1 MAFKMNPGRVDYA
14 KTGKGI
20 PMSFKQ
26 DNVPPKKGE
35 KDKIQG
41 TYSRST
47 KTISRK
53 EQGNPKPTDSKK
65 KSTPNK
71 QTPPEDAK
79 SGERVVQIKGSTN
92 RVSPRAIRKL
102 SKGIVEAAK
111 EGFES
116 TAYATGSRNSSVKIT
131 KDQHGKKSLN
141 INIFGKGGGKL
152 QGLDGS
158 NDLTYT
164 GKKAN
169 LSVKE
174 VKNLFK
180 KTGGATYEDGELRG
194 GTTATKT
201 LPAPRPKSQY
211 QLNQKA
217 KLEQLRETR
226 DKKNADREIARQE
239 RRQDM
244 LNKSKPKR

>member
-1 MAFKMNPGRVDYA
+1 MY
-14 KTGKGI
+14 
-20 PMSFKQ
+20 KQ
-26 DNVPPKKGE
+26 KSGAMMRAGY
-35 KDKIQG
+35 DKNS
-41 TYSRST
+41 YY
-47 KTISRK
+47 
-53 EQGNPKPTDSKK
+53 PF
-65 KSTPNK
+65 K

-79 SGERVVQIKGSTN
+79 SGERVVQIEGSTK
-92 RVSPRAIRKL
+92 RVSSRARTKL
-102 SKGIVEAAK
+102 AKGIVEAAK
-111 EGFES
+111 EGFEG
-116 TAYATGSRNSSVKIT
+116 TAYTTGSRKSSVKIT
-131 KDQHGKKSLN
+131 KGQYGEKSLN

-164 GKKAN
+164 GKRAD

-174 VKNLFK
+174 VKKLLK

-211 QLNQKA
+211 QLDQKA

-226 DKKNADREIARQE
+226 DKKNADREIAREE
-239 RRQDM
+239 RRQNM